1 MKHLSLSL
9 SVLVAPVLV
18 LGLSS
23 CASMDQTR
31 TRLAEW
37 KEKREEQRMAREVAE
52 AEKEIAEEAA
62 ATGQMAASVGAED
75 SIFLNYDNPGG
86 SLVGGA
92 SSEGGVAAYG
102 GAPALPGS
110 ELPVV
115 LDLASAGEEGSPGG
129 EPVFLGDDAVGAEAP
144 TGLSSPVNADLV
156 RAWASSISPLMGAS
170 LTEPLIT
177 AAMTA
182 HVTPTESAVAAH
194 TAATDLAP
202 LASAFAGQPSR
213 SRLSGGTSE
222 LEHE

>member
-1 MKHLSLSL
+1 MN
-9 SVLVAPVLV
+9 
-18 LGLSS
+18 
-23 CASMDQTR
+23 QTR
-31 TRLAEW
+31 ERMAEW
-37 KEKREEQRMAREVAE
+37 KEKREEQRLAREVAQ
-52 AEKEIAEEAA
+52 AEKQIAEEAA
-62 ATGQMAASVGAED
+62 ATGQVAAAAGAED
-75 SIFLNYDNPGG
+75 SIFLNYANPGG

-92 SSEGGVAAYG
+92 TSDGGVAAYG
-102 GAPALPGS
+102 AAPALPGS

-115 LDLASAGEEGSPGG
+115 LDLASAGEAGAPGG
-129 EPVFLGDDAVGAEAP
+129 EPVFLADGAMGAEEAP
-144 TGLSSPVNADLV
+144 GLASPVNADLV

-194 TAATDLAP
+194 TAANDLAP

-213 SRLSGGTSE
+213 SRLGGGTSE